1 MELRFTKRTALLIF
15 CDIVATFLAYYI
27 ASLLTGLTDEVFAN
41 TEIFFPLG
49 IATII
54 NLCMFAL
61 FRLYNDLWEYA
72 SVDDAIRIT
81 FTVGLST
88 LITAVFLWII
98 GVRLP
103 IRVFFTALFVMV
115 ILVGGVRM
123 LFRIFRNKGRV
134 LKRLNSKEDLPRTL
148 VVGAGETGS
157 LAISRMANNDPLMPG
172 RVIVAVDD
180 NPEKANLRIHGIR
193 VAGTSDDILEL
204 VERYDIEQIVVAI
217 PSATLEQRKRIY
229 GICTQTNC
237 ALRTLP
243 NVRELRV
250 DEINDVQL
258 REVNVADLLGREEVV
273 LNTRMVSGYIAG
285 KTILVTGGGGSI
297 GSELVRQL
305 CLAAPK
311 KIVVFDIYE
320 NTAYELLKEIEHSYD
335 DVEVVVEIGSV
346 RDPGRLERIFEQHEP
361 TVVFHAAAH
370 KHVPLMEHNP
380 QEAIRNNV
388 FGTMNLARAASEHGV
403 DRFIFISTDK
413 AVNPTSVMGATKKL
427 GEMIVQSYEGR
438 SKTVFSAVRFGN
450 VMGSHGSV
458 IPLFQKQIAAGGP
471 VTVTDPEMT
480 RYFMTIPEAARRVI
494 QAGGLGKG
502 GEIYVLDMGEP
513 VKIVDLA
520 RKLIQL
526 SGLRPDVDIKIE
538 YVGLRPGEKLH
549 EELWTDSEKTQAT
562 SYKDIMISTDEPVGA
577 DEVDRILEALEAVL
591 DSDPDTI
598 KRTLAEQLP
607 SYTPMEHGF

>member
-1 MELRFTKRTALLIF
+1 MDFKLTTRALLLVF
-15 CDIVATFLAYYI
+15 WDIVSSYAAYLLATFGTGMAEEYLVSTDVLFDIGLLAIVNI
-27 ASLLTGLTDEVFAN
+27 A
-41 TEIFFPLG
+41 FFVV
-49 IATII
+49 
-54 NLCMFAL
+54 
-61 FRLYNDLWEYA
+61 FRLYNEFWEYA
-72 SVDDAIRIT
+72 STPELLKIAAAT
-81 FTVGLST
+81 GLST
-88 LITAVFLWII
+88 FVGASVLFLV
-98 GVRLP
+98 GVRFP
-103 IRVFFTALFVMV
+103 IRVYFVAWFV
-115 ILVGGVRM
+115 LLVLVGGARY
-123 LFRIFRNKGRV
+123 LFRFMNYQKGLTVKPPRADR
-134 LKRLNSKEDLPRTL
+134 KRTL
-148 VVGAGETGS
+148 IVGAGETGS
-157 LAISRMANNDPLMPG
+157 LTINRMTGGDYYMQGKP
-172 RVIVAVDD
+172 VVAVDD
-180 NPEKANLRIHGIR
+180 DPKKKGMRIHGVK
-193 VAGTSDDILEL
+193 VAGNRDDIVDL
-204 VERYDIEQIVVAI
+204 VKRYGIEQIVIAI
-217 PSATLEQRKRIY
+217 PSADPTDLRDIY
-229 GICTQTNC
+229 DICMSTNC
-237 ALRTLP
+237 HLLTLP
-243 NVRELRV
+243 NVRDIPIDKLGDVKLR
-250 DEINDVQL
+250 DVS
-258 REVNVADLLGREEVV
+258 VADLLTRDEVV
-273 LNTRMVSGYIAG
+273 LNTRRVSGYIAG
-285 KTILVTGGGGSI
+285 KVILVTGGGGSI

-480 RYFMTIPEAARRVI
+480 RYFMTIPEAARLVI